1 MSTIVLKA
9 LVNMTHTEDREKYNV
24 GGEFVTCNL
33 VNNLVCPP
41 KNAWSLNFSHSNP
54 KVIEEGDHRNTRHFF

>member
-41 KNAWSLNFSHSNP
+41 KNA
-54 KVIEEGDHRNTRHFF
+54 

>member
-1 MSTIVLKA
+1 MRETIRSYYIRTQRLKFRKMSTIVLKA

-41 KNAWSLNFSHSNP
+41 KNA
-54 KVIEEGDHRNTRHFF
+54 